1 MERFDTVIFDLDGT
15 LLNTLE
21 DLMDAVN
28 YALALY
34 GLPRRTLDEVRRFVG
49 NGVKL
54 LVERSVPGGAG
65 HPEFDR
71 VFDAFRSYYSVH
83 CNDKTAAY
91 SGVLEL
97 LHRLKERGYALA
109 IVSNKLDS
117 AVKEL
122 NKIYF
127 NGIVDVAVGE
137 REGVLRKPAPDM
149 VNAAL
154 RELGREKGS
163 AVYVGDSEVD
173 VLTAR
178 NAGLSC
184 ISVLWGFRDRKF
196 LEEKG
201 ASVFVN
207 DPAEIEK
214 LLLNNYKFQVKRL

>member
-1 MERFDTVIFDLDGT
+1 MDRFDTVIFDLDGT

-28 YALALY
+28 YALDRY
-34 GLPRRTLDEVRRFVG
+34 GMPQRTRNEVRCFVG
-49 NGVKL
+49 NGVRL
-54 LVERSVPGGAG
+54 LVERSVPGGAD
-65 HPEFDR
+65 HPRFEQ
-71 VFDAFRSYYSVH
+71 VFDAFRSYYGEH

-91 SGVLEL
+91 AGVLEL

-122 NKIYF
+122 NEIYF

-137 REGVLRKPAPDM
+137 RDGVARKPAPDM
-149 VNAAL
+149 VEAAL
-154 RELGREKGS
+154 RELGREKES

-178 NAGLSC
+178 NAGLFC

-196 LEEKG
+196 LEENG
-201 ASVFVN
+201 ASVFAA
-207 DPAEIEK
+207 DPVDIEK
-214 LLLNNYKFQVKRL
+214 LLLNNSKF